1 MESEPAPE
9 GQPARSPELA
19 ASQAAGVAETKSAQQ
34 LTYEEWVK
42 LDSPGL
48 IKWVK
53 TLGLL
58 PEEVKDAVDSF
69 ESNPDFDGSTLA
81 EMVDGESWLMEMQ
94 FPDDFGLLREKL
106 IDAIEA
112 LRSLSGGDTSD
123 KAAQQVSEPE
133 APPELPPILRPRS
146 KRSPPYHQRS
156 GGGCA
161 CVREQ
166 FCAVHALNNL
176 FCNEEPRLAGS
187 HVDDGSEADAALF
200 TTHHLNA
207 IAQRMQRDQNPHA
220 LLNPYRWLCF
230 GNFDVGVING
240 AVKLLGYRPDVF
252 GNPYTA
258 LDVDSADLPNVA
270 GFIVTTS
277 CLGALSGTHRY
288 CIREVDGYWWRLDSK
303 KPTAVEYAD
312 TTSMFGHLQHIVDH
326 GGTIVRIRRAAPNI
340 YAMGVEDVVN
350 LLRSL
355 GLGEPLPYVKRCRD
369 MHIDGFWLSMCGND
383 ELQDGRPM
391 KNPQEPGAL
400 S

>member
-1 MESEPAPE
+1 
-9 GQPARSPELA
+9 
-19 ASQAAGVAETKSAQQ
+19 
-34 LTYEEWVK
+34 
-42 LDSPGL
+42 
-48 IKWVK
+48 
-53 TLGLL
+53 
-58 PEEVKDAVDSF
+58 
-69 ESNPDFDGSTLA
+69 
-81 EMVDGESWLMEMQ
+81 
-94 FPDDFGLLREKL
+94 
-106 IDAIEA
+106 
-112 LRSLSGGDTSD
+112 
-123 KAAQQVSEPE
+123 
-133 APPELPPILRPRS
+133 
-146 KRSPPYHQRS
+146 
-156 GGGCA
+156 
-161 CVREQ
+161 
-166 FCAVHALNNL
+166 VHALNNL

-220 LLNPYRWLCF
+220 LLNPHRWLCF